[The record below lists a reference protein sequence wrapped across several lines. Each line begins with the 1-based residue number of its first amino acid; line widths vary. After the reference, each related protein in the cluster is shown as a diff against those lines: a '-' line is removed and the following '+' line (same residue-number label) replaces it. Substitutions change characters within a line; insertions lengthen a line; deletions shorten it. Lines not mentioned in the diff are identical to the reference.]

1 MLSKMKRK
9 LFIIAFSFISGII
22 AAQNIPKSIQLNQPD
37 TLGGLPVMKAL
48 SLRASEREFDTTE
61 LSLQVLSEVLWAGNG
76 INRSG
81 SGKRTAPSAMNSQDI
96 DIYAFLKT
104 GVFLYKPDKQVLEL
118 VAAGDYRTL
127 LAGKQESFAGAPL
140 ICLLVSDLS
149 RFKFGEDALK
159 KGWAAIDAGTVS
171 QNIGLYCSSARLA
184 TCPRA
189 SMETDKVKEVLKLSE
204 SQYPVMNQPVGY
216 RKK

>member
-1 MLSKMKRK
+1 MNRK
-9 LFIIAFSFISGII
+9 LFTIALICISSLV
-22 AAQNIPKSIQLNQPD
+22 AAQNIPGIIQLNRPD
-37 TLGGLPVMKAL
+37 TIGGLPLMKAL
-48 SLRASEREFDTTE
+48 SLRASEREFDTTG
-61 LSLQVLSEVLWAGNG
+61 LLLQSLSEVLWAGNG
-76 INRSG
+76 INRPG
-81 SGKRTAPSAMNSQDI
+81 SEKRTAPSAMNSQDI
-96 DIYAFLKT
+96 DIYAFLKA

-118 VAAGDYRTL
+118 VVAGDYRSL
-127 LAGKQESFAGAPL
+127 LAGKQESFARAPL

-159 KGWAAIDAGTVS
+159 KGWAAIDAGTIS
-171 QNIGLYCSSARLA
+171 QNIGLYCASAGLA

-189 SMETDKVKEVLKLSE
+189 SMETEKVKEVLKLRE